1 MGLIPRCARR
11 SAGHACP
18 GAARCHSSSRRER
31 SSSHGWS
38 HCTARSLVRSVFQA
52 IKAAPGGVDWK
63 VEVSYVEIYLEK
75 ARLAAWAHPCSGS
88 LTPPAQLRDLL
99 NPDNDNLN
107 IRESRD
113 KGTYIEDV
121 TEIVCSTWDE
131 VQKVMQKGENNR

>member
-1 MGLIPRCARR
+1 MQRGRAL
-11 SAGHACP
+11 
-18 GAARCHSSSRRER
+18 
-31 SSSHGWS
+31 
-38 HCTARSLVRSVFQA
+38 
-52 IKAAPGGVDWK
+52 
-63 VEVSYVEIYLEK
+63 
-75 ARLAAWAHPCSGS
+75 ARLADA
-88 LTPPAQLRDLL
+88 TRVQLRDLL